1 MTSVLLRNGYV
12 VTVDP
17 ERRVF
22 PNGYVHVDGER
33 IAAVGPMDQLA
44 PTVADEVDQVL
55 DLDGKLV
62 IPGLINLHD
71 HHWASSFKGFDEG
84 EEMESWLFSHVIP
97 LAMALT
103 PGDLRTASY
112 VSSLGNGQG
121 CPCIG
126 RHLVHESLVERYTT
140 EIARRAGDIHPADPR
155 QPGVFLGPVINQRQ
169 VDHLTGVVDDT
180 VAAGAKLLT
189 GGKPDGQFFPPTVLT
204 NIERSMPSFAEE
216 VFGPVI
222 SIVPF
227 SSDAEAVEIANDT
240 EFGLTAAIFSRN
252 IARAQSIAKQL
263 NVNKI
268 HINDVTALATAWA
281 PLSGRGAS
289 GNAAAF
295 GGTSDLEACTQWQWV
310 TVSNEADV
318 PGAFAL

>member
-97 LAMALT
+97 AHGVVCLV
-103 PGDLRTASY
+103 PGERPGLPVHRTAP
-112 VSSLGNGQG
+112 G
-121 CPCIG
+121 P
-126 RHLVHESLVERYTT
+126 REP
-140 EIARRAGDIHPADPR
+140 RRALHHRDRTPRRRHPPGGPAPAGGVPR
-155 QPGVFLGPVINQRQ
+155 AGHQP
-169 VDHLTGVVDDT
+169 
-180 VAAGAKLLT
+180 A
-189 GGKPDGQFFPPTVLT
+189 
-204 NIERSMPSFAEE
+204 PS
-216 VFGPVI
+216 
-222 SIVPF
+222 
-227 SSDAEAVEIANDT
+227 
-240 EFGLTAAIFSRN
+240 
-252 IARAQSIAKQL
+252 
-263 NVNKI
+263 
-268 HINDVTALATAWA
+268 
-281 PLSGRGAS
+281 
-289 GNAAAF
+289 
-295 GGTSDLEACTQWQWV
+295 
-310 TVSNEADV
+310 
-318 PGAFAL
+318 